1 MKDKKPIRH
10 GHQGNRKIARVKYKD
25 NEKDTPW
32 VYSDLMTEAQATRL
46 QYRLR
51 RINYTVQWTCNDT
64 VNPIKPTK

>member
-1 MKDKKPIRH
+1 MKVQKPIRH

-25 NEKDTPW
+25 NEKNTPW

-64 VNPIKPTK
+64 VNPI